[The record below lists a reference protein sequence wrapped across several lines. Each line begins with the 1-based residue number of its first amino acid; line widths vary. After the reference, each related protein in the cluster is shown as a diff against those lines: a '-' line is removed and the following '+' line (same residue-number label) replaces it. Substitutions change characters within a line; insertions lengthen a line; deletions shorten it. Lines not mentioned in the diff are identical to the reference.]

1 MSGWVDEIREEYLR
15 QGSEEAARG
24 AGGDF
29 GGVDGGDEE
38 GEADADAGEEAA
50 KHEKGIVGGESH
62 EDGSDEEDGAGEDD
76 GVTATYPVGG
86 SAGEAWAYQRVEVDD
101 SEQDLDLL
109 VRDFQVPFYVYGCST
124 HHSNICNQSS
134 HLIL

>member
-1 MSGWVDEIREEYLR
+1 VDEIREEYLR

-86 SAGEAWAYQRVEVDD
+86 SAGDERTDGRVEVYDTV
-101 SEQDLDLL
+101 QDFDLH
-109 VRDFQVPFYVYGCST
+109 VRYLEISLYVQCCST